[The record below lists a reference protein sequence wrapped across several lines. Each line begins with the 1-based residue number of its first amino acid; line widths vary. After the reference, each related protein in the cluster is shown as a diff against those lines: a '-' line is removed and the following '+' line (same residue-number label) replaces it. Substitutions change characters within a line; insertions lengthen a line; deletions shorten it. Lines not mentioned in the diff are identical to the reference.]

1 MYNPSQEFRVNGS
14 FGRFVLPFAAPL
26 VMFFLVMLLLGAIF
40 TATTVGGVLVG
51 LAGTGALVGVLARK
65 YAKMADRTLIR
76 FSPFG
81 VELEDGSGFRARLAW
96 GDITRVGEVQTR
108 MASPRTIGRP
118 GGMRVRAG
126 TMRSLGLI
134 GWGER
139 VVPQRIPGWMR
150 QRLAA
155 VPVDRR
161 TGRPEV
167 SIPLGAIDP
176 AWQNGDMGSWVARY
190 RPDLM
195 QAAA

>member
-1 MYNPSQEFRVNGS
+1 
-14 FGRFVLPFAAPL
+14 
-26 VMFFLVMLLLGAIF
+26 MFFLVMLLLGAVF
-40 TATTVGGVLVG
+40 TTTTVGGVLVG
-51 LAGTGALVGVLARK
+51 LVGTGVLVGVLARK
-65 YAKMADRTLIR
+65 YAKMADRTVIR
-76 FSPFG
+76 FSPLG

-126 TMRSLGLI
+126 AMHSLGLI

-139 VVPQRIPGWMR
+139 AVPQRIPARMR
-150 QRLAA
+150 QQLAA
-155 VPVDRR
+155 VPVDQR

-176 AWQNGDMGSWVARY
+176 AWQNGDMGNWVARY

-195 QAAA
+195 QVGA